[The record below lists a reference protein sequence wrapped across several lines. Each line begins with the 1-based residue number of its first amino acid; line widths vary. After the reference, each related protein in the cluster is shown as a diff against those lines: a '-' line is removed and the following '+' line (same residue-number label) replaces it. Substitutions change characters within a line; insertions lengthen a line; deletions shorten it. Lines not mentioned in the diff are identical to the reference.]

1 LPEVLLGQGSNSKR
15 VWVSECLVRLLH
27 RDLVLGVHVV
37 RAVLP
42 VDV

>member
-1 LPEVLLGQGSNSKR
+1 VGVEQQR
-15 VWVSECLVRLLH
+15 VCVSECLVRLLH
-27 RDLVLGVHVV
+27 RDVVLGVHVV